1 MARRSLSLFCFA
13 LLALSFAGHATAAS
27 ISMDPDPLTVGSV
40 FGFGGDFTITFEGGD
55 TADNVLRFAAAGSGG
70 IGPGGN
76 IPSAGLAALVFDS
89 VTIVG
94 SGDAIGDPFDPNN
107 VVNGIVIPGTGVAA
121 ALLLDPFAPSSE
133 DFFLELDAAADFF
146 AGVTA
151 TLYSLEID
159 GIDSVDDLLAL
170 LETDDLL
177 GLLEDS
183 IVSQPVRFSADA
195 IPEPTAALA
204 FGVGLL
210 ITGGAIR
217 RRR

>member
-1 MARRSLSLFCFA
+1 MARRLLSLFCFA
-13 LLALSFAGHATAAS
+13 TLALAFAGNASAAP

-40 FGFGGDFTITFEGGD
+40 FGIGGDFTITFAGGD
-55 TADNVLRFAAAGSGG
+55 TSDNILNFSAAGSGG
-70 IGPGGN
+70 FGPGDQ
-76 IPSAGLAALVFDS
+76 IPSAALVALVFDA

-94 SGDAIGDPFDPNN
+94 AGDAIGDPFDPNN
-107 VVNGIVIPGTGVAA
+107 VVNGLVIPGTGVAA

-151 TLYSLEID
+151 TLYNIEID
-159 GIDSVDDLLAL
+159 GVDSVDSLLAL
-170 LETDDLL
+170 LDNDDLL

-183 IVSQPVRFSADA
+183 IVSQTTNFSAEP

-210 ITGGAIR
+210 ITGGAVR